1 MAKLVFRCHQCGNA
15 IPVGQGEKILRHHD
29 CSQCGAD
36 LKCCLHCRFYDTSR
50 NNQCAETQADWV
62 SNKESANFC
71 DFFEPRLAPAGDGLS
86 SSADKPNPKSA
97 FDDLFK

>member
-1 MAKLVFRCHQCGNA
+1 MAKLVFRCHQCGSA

-29 CSQCGAD
+29 CSNCGAD
-36 LKCCLHCRFYDTSR
+36 LKCCLNCRFFDSSR
-50 NNQCAETQADWV
+50 NNQCAETAADWV

-71 DFFEPRLAPAGDGLS
+71 DFFEPRTVVDLQSGGAPAEDPR
-86 SSADKPNPKSA
+86 KK